1 MEDLIPEYK
10 DTRKALR
17 RKREE
22 LKLLRDAKKEER
34 LKLMAK
40 VTLPTTFQAERD
52 DIEATIASLESELKT
67 YGEMISDAEFVLEWL
82 ESGRRPGNR
91 RGIERRAAYQR
102 VWAVDPMKM
111 QAYIA
116 KTTAGG
122 SVQASRL
129 SDKEIDRIEF
139 ALGQL
144 SPREKECYE
153 MIRGNG
159 LSYAEVAEMLDIQRG
174 TVQAFVE
181 SAEDKLRFH
190 SRQADL
196 FDYL

>member
-1 MEDLIPEYK
+1 MKDLIPAYK
-10 DTRKALR
+10 DTRKVLQ

-22 LKLLRDAKKEER
+22 LKRLRDDKKEER
-34 LKLMAK
+34 IKLMAK
-40 VTLPTTFQAERD
+40 VTLLTTFQAERD
-52 DIEATIASLESELKT
+52 DIEAAIAVLESEMKT
-67 YGEMISDAEFVLEWL
+67 FGEMISDSEFILEWL
-82 ESGRRPGNR
+82 ESGRRPGNK
-91 RGIERRAAYQR
+91 RGIERRAVYQR
-102 VWAVDPMKM
+102 EWSVDPMKM

-122 SVQASRL
+122 TVQASRL
-129 SDKEIDRIEF
+129 SDREIDRIEF

-144 SPREKECYE
+144 SPMEKECYE

-181 SAEDKLRFH
+181 SAEEKLRFH
-190 SRQADL
+190 SRQVDL